1 MQFGEKLLQSYIAE
15 QMGNVMYKFCT
26 LTINKVTALK
36 KRRVNVAVLYP
47 YMDYLETLQVG
58 DYGEVTVEDGESKQ
72 TIKRRTTVAAKQLE
86 MAIKWQRSQ
95 DENTLLFEMVPV
107 ADEGLI
113 DRAGK
118 IPEQESKEE
127 SGPDRERSR
136 SKKQH

>member
-1 MQFGEKLLQSYIAE
+1 
-15 QMGNVMYKFCT
+15 
-26 LTINKVTALK
+26 
-36 KRRVNVAVLYP
+36 
-47 YMDYLETLQVG
+47 MDYLETLQVG